1 MLPLLLSA
9 LPLFTA
15 AALYIAGSMLLG
27 TSLALRLTVEGTSSS
42 VIGLI
47 LVQYSFGFVV
57 GSRVGPMLIGRV
69 GHIRVYAAF
78 AAIACCAAL
87 VHAAF
92 VDPWLWGGL
101 RALSGFSAAAMMVA
115 LESWINAFATARTR
129 GALFGFYMVNYYL
142 AGAAG
147 QWLVAAFAPQD
158 FRGYSLAAGLLVL
171 SSVPLALTRRAAPAA
186 IRNPRMKITEL
197 LRVSP
202 VSVWSSATAGFAI
215 GSFYALAPTVATRLG
230 YPHGTVA
237 RYMATAVLA
246 SMFLQWPLGRLA
258 DRMDRRRVIFGLA
271 AGAGLLA
278 LLLAFVADLDVRLL
292 FATTMAYT
300 GLVAC
305 LYPASLALAH
315 DQTHGNDGVGNVV
328 GANAGL
334 LLCYG
339 IGTCVGPP
347 LTSLAISLRG
357 PTGLYLALSLV
368 LALFALWLRRALQ
381 APVETSSTIQQPFVP
396 VAVEAI
402 TVDSRLDPRSP
413 PSPDETAREP

>member
-9 LPLFTA
+9 VPLFAA

-27 TSLALRLTVEGTSSS
+27 TSLALRLTVDGASSS
-42 VIGLI
+42 VISLV
-47 LVQYSFGFVV
+47 LVQYSFGFVI
-57 GSRVGPMLIGRV
+57 GSRISQQLIARV

-78 AAIACCAAL
+78 AALACCAAL

-92 VDPWLWGGL
+92 TDPWLWGVL

-147 QWLVAAFAPQD
+147 QWLVAAFAPTD
-158 FRGYSLAAGLLVL
+158 FRCYSLAAGMLVL
-171 SSVPLALTRRAAPAA
+171 SSVPLALTRRAAPAPSSA
-186 IRNPRMKITEL
+186 QRMKITEL
-197 LRVSP
+197 LRVAP
-202 VSVWSSATAGFAI
+202 VSVWGSAVAGYAI
-215 GSFYALAPTVATRLG
+215 GSFYALAPTVTTRLG
-230 YPHGTVA
+230 YPHATVA
-237 RYMATAVLA
+237 HYMAAAVLA

-258 DRMDRRRVIFGLA
+258 DRLDRRRVIFGVAVA
-271 AGAGLLA
+271 ASGLA
-278 LLLAFVADLDVRLL
+278 LLLSFVADWDVRIL
-292 FATTMAYT
+292 FAVTMAYT
-300 GLVAC
+300 GLIAC

-315 DQTHGNDGVGNVV
+315 DLTQNRNVV

-347 LTSLAISLRG
+347 LTSLLIGLRG
-357 PTGLYLALSLV
+357 PVGLHLALALV
-368 LALFALWLRRALQ
+368 LALFALWLGRVLRLRLV
-381 APVETSSTIQQPFVP
+381 PLPSIQQPFVP
-396 VAVEAI
+396 VAPEAV
-402 TVDSRLDPRSP
+402 TADARLDPRSVAP
-413 PSPDETAREP
+413 PAETAREP

>member
-9 LPLFTA
+9 VPLFAA

-27 TSLALRLTVEGTSSS
+27 TSLALRLTVEGTSSGT
-42 VIGLI
+42 IGLI

-57 GSRVGPMLIGRV
+57 GSRVGPNLIARV
-69 GHIRVYAAF
+69 GHIRVYGAF

-87 VHAAF
+87 MHPAF
-92 VDPWLWGGL
+92 ADRWLWGAL
-101 RALSGFSAAAMMVA
+101 RALSGFSAAMMMVA
-115 LESWINAFATARTR
+115 LESWINAFATVRTR

-171 SSVPLALTRRAAPAA
+171 SSVPLALTRRAAPV
-186 IRNPRMKITEL
+186 PSTSERMKITEL
-197 LRVSP
+197 LAVAP
-202 VSVWSSATAGFAI
+202 ASVWGAAAAGYAI

-230 YPHGTVA
+230 YPLGTVA
-237 RYMATAVLA
+237 RYMAAAVLA

-258 DRMDRRRVIFGLA
+258 DRLDRRRVIFGLA
-271 AGAGLLA
+271 TGAAGLS
-278 LLLAFVADLDVRLL
+278 LLLAFTAALDVRLL
-292 FATTMAYT
+292 FLVTMAYT

-315 DQTHGNDGVGNVV
+315 DLTLNRNVV

-339 IGTCVGPP
+339 VGTCIGPP
-347 LTSLAISLRG
+347 LTSLLIGLRG
-357 PTGLYLALSLV
+357 PPGLYLALALV
-368 LALFALWLRRALQ
+368 LALFAGWLARALRLRPQ
-381 APVETSSTIQQPFVP
+381 AAAVALQPFVP
-396 VAVEAI
+396 VAAEAA
-402 TVDSRLDPRSP
+402 TVNGTLDPRSP
-413 PSPDETAREP
+413 PAAAETAREP